1 MGIVKHLNNNIMT
14 YQQFTKNFECEVLSY
29 TKYCPHTGEVLHR
42 YDVLVTE
49 KKSKIGDRYYSNIY
63 SWAGA
68 EPNRGT
74 FNSVPKINDNVNRF
88 ITLHKVKKSTTA
100 LSI

>member
-1 MGIVKHLNNNIMT
+1 MT
-14 YQQFTKNFECEVLSY
+14 YQQFKKNFECELLSY
-29 TKYCPHTGEVLHR
+29 TKYCPHTGEVIHR

-49 KKSKIGDRYYSNIY
+49 KNSKIGDRYYSNIY

-74 FNSVPKINDNVNRF
+74 FNSVPKMCDNVNRY
-88 ITLHKVKKSTTA
+88 IALHKVKKSTTA
-100 LSI
+100 LCI